1 MRRRHVL
8 IGLGVGAPLLSAGL
22 FGSGLLTRP
31 DPFAGYVGQV
41 APDPPV
47 QTDLEQAVLVEHPVA
62 DLILFAEF
70 SLTALVLSSRTYRDE
85 LSSVAPV
92 DLALAWGAS
101 SDPERIRDI
110 EYWQHDRWY
119 VYRSPNP
126 ISDEI
131 RHSSSNM
138 HMIPSDVGVE
148 QVLKTIKAGN
158 LIRLSGHLCDIRK
171 PGKPEILSSRSRT
184 DRDGGAC
191 EIVRIESLSVL
202 S

>member
-70 SLTALVLSSRTYRDE
+70 SLTALVLSSRTYQNGFLRG
-85 LSSVAPV
+85 PRRP
-92 DLALAWGAS
+92 GAGLGS
-101 SDPERIRDI
+101 
-110 EYWQHDRWY
+110 
-119 VYRSPNP
+119 
-126 ISDEI
+126 
-131 RHSSSNM
+131 
-138 HMIPSDVGVE
+138 
-148 QVLKTIKAGN
+148 
-158 LIRLSGHLCDIRK
+158 LIR
-171 PGKPEILSSRSRT
+171 P
-184 DRDGGAC
+184 
-191 EIVRIESLSVL
+191 
-202 S
+202 